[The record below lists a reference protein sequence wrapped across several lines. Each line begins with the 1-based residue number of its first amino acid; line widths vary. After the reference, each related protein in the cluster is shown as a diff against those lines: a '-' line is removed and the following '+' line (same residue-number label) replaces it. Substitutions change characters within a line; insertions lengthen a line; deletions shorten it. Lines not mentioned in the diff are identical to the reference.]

1 VKVLALFDTGVD
13 MTFLDHSVL
22 ESLGLEPEP
31 GKASVYTF
39 STGLKP
45 HTANYYRADIRIVY
59 PEPSETDYGARNIVV
74 VESELF
80 LSNGIQAAI
89 GRNVLRNCLFTY
101 NGVLQTF
108 GLTYGRQG

>member
-1 VKVLALFDTGVD
+1 MPTFTIKLTPSGVPIAEAVVSRPVPNGSEVQEVKILALLDTGVD

-45 HTANYYRADIRIVY
+45 HTAL
-59 PEPSETDYGARNIVV
+59 PCGHP
-74 VESELF
+74 
-80 LSNGIQAAI
+80 
-89 GRNVLRNCLFTY
+89 NC
-101 NGVLQTF
+101 
-108 GLTYGRQG
+108 